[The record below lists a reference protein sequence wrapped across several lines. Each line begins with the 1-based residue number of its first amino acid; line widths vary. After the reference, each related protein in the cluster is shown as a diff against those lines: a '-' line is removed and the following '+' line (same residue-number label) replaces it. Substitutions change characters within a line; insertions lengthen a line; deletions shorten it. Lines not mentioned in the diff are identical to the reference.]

1 MNNNIKI
8 SVVMPVY
15 NAEQYIDKAIS
26 SIQQQT
32 FKHYELILVDDGS
45 QDNSLA
51 ICNSYA
57 QKDKRIKVFHQQN
70 QGVSA
75 ARLKGFEEMQGE
87 YFISYDPD
95 DWMESS
101 YLDELW
107 KCAKANDSDIVYCN
121 YDMVYSDKTVKV
133 IFPLPDLDK
142 VTYLKAQMVGGMW
155 GVYWN
160 KLIRSS
166 LMREHHIKPIVG
178 LTIWDDFIVVN
189 SCALYAEKISYCDK
203 ILYHYNQQNLNSV
216 TKVNNEKKYLD
227 VIDIVAAF
235 EHEIIKSGLLQ
246 PLNDALLELKLIA
259 KEYLLKPPFRN
270 FETWRQVFPESN
282 EYAIQFAKE
291 KEKQKVLS
299 YIVKRQDITA
309 LFFSIYFNYKEKIE
323 RHIKSFLS
331 CK

>member
-1 MNNNIKI
+1 M
-8 SVVMPVY
+8 
-15 NAEQYIDKAIS
+15 
-26 SIQQQT
+26 
-32 FKHYELILVDDGS
+32 
-45 QDNSLA
+45 
-51 ICNSYA
+51 
-57 QKDKRIKVFHQQN
+57 
-70 QGVSA
+70 
-75 ARLKGFEEMQGE
+75 
-87 YFISYDPD
+87 
-95 DWMESS
+95 
-101 YLDELW
+101 
-107 KCAKANDSDIVYCN
+107 
-121 YDMVYSDKTVKV
+121 
-133 IFPLPDLDK
+133 
-142 VTYLKAQMVGGMW
+142 
-155 GVYWN
+155 
-160 KLIRSS
+160 
-166 LMREHHIKPIVG
+166 
-178 LTIWDDFIVVN
+178 VN

-246 PLNDALLELKLIA
+246 PLNEALLELKLIA

-299 YIVKRQDITA
+299 YIIKRQDITA